1 MGEKN
6 FFEELEK
13 NDNNIL
19 KETYDNN
26 LNGTE
31 RNINYFLKLSQFIKI
46 IMFVLAGLL
55 LIIGLIANNN
65 TGNSET
71 FIICLI
77 GSILLIIGAILST
90 SFLEWKAYIL
100 KNIYEINKSISK
112 NK

>member
-1 MGEKN
+1 MEKN

-13 NDNNIL
+13 NDNNIS

-31 RNINYFLKLSQFIKI
+31 RNINYFLKLSQFVKI
-46 IMFVLAGLL
+46 IMFTLSGLL

-71 FIICLI
+71 VTICIIS
-77 GSILLIIGAILST
+77 SILLIVGAILST
-90 SFLEWKAYIL
+90 PFLEWKAYML
-100 KNIYEINKSISK
+100 KNIYEINKSTYK